1 MQTAIACFCSREL
14 STSKDNLFLQKSK
27 CLTFHLR
34 DNCSPLVNN
43 ESPPMIMQRNAGTLH
58 SSLYFM
64 KGNHRHAHLG
74 GGTVSMRGEGEI
86 EREREKAALTGPL
99 KRIYIYESATAA
111 HKNAAAGRRRRREG
125 TAAVRAAAAVQHRD
139 HPSLQPSLLP
149 PPFLSTAGTWRYLV
163 RPSFARAAFCKLSE
177 EDSKGSGVWPRHFFV
192 PSETE

>member
-74 GGTVSMRGEGEI
+74 GGTVSMRGEGERDR
-86 EREREKAALTGPL
+86 ERERESSPNWPAKENLYA
-99 KRIYIYESATAA
+99 S
-111 HKNAAAGRRRRREG
+111 RRRRRQRRHCG
-125 TAAVRAAAAVQHRD
+125 SPSRRCSAAPR
-139 HPSLQPSLLP
+139 PPLP
-149 PPFLSTAGTWRYLV
+149 PALPPASALPQHSGNLALSC
-163 RPSFARAAFCKLSE
+163 PSVFRQGRIL
-177 EDSKGSGVWPRHFFV
+177 
-192 PSETE
+192 